1 MFPKKRKKGKKNV
14 SDKDF
19 NQVKMSIEKRIGN
32 GFAALNRKVIQESNW
47 LNAVCDSKV
56 FSNRNVLDFF
66 SAVLIKMESKYPQN
80 KTILCVKMAM

>member
-1 MFPKKRKKGKKNV
+1 MFPKKKEKNV
-14 SDKDF
+14 PDKDF
-19 NQVKMSIEKRIGN
+19 NQVKMSIEKKKKTGN